1 MKKIR
6 VVQYGVTHE
15 HAVDKITTLQK
26 MSDIFE
32 IVGVVDDHT
41 TLSPRY
47 PKVVNIS
54 KFDKFPLLSPEEFSR
69 RNDVELVLI
78 DVTNADIIPTAQKCL
93 AKGIAM
99 HMEKPGGEEIKPFDD
114 LVFECERRQI
124 PFQMGY
130 MLRANPAM
138 NFCIDAVRRG
148 IIGEVFEVY
157 ADMNHCYGGED
168 YVEYLSSFRG
178 GIMYNLCC
186 HFIDFIVR
194 FMGKPANIYSLLKT
208 SADSPANS
216 LNNCIALLE
225 YPHAVASVRACSKD
239 HGLGRRLRIAGTKGV
254 IDLCPTEDV
263 DIPLHLELSLG
274 EKSGDYPEGRHVL
287 TFPPMSDRY
296 APQLLELAQII
307 RGEIPNVDFYAH
319 DRLVN
324 HINLACS
331 KIVDWRDV
339 KDLL

>member
-1 MKKIR
+1 MKKIK

-26 MSDIFE
+26 MPDVFE
-32 IVGVVDDHT
+32 IVGVVDDRST
-41 TLSPRY
+41 KSPRY
-47 PKVVNIS
+47 PKNVNIS
-54 KFDKFPLLSPEEFSR
+54 KFDKFPLLTPEEFFR
-69 RNDVELVLI
+69 RDDVELVLI

-93 AKGIAM
+93 SKGIAM
-99 HMEKPGGEEIKPFDD
+99 HMEKPGGEDIKAFDD
-114 LVFECERRQI
+114 LVSECERRQI

-138 NFCIDAVRRG
+138 NFCIDAVRKG
-148 IIGEVFEVY
+148 IIGDVFEIY
-157 ADMNHCYGGED
+157 ADMNHCYGGAD
-168 YVEYLSSFRG
+168 YAEYLSSFRG

-194 FMGKPANIYSLLKT
+194 FMGKPDNIHSLLKT
-208 SADSPANS
+208 SADSPANC

-239 HGLGRRLRIAGTKGV
+239 YGQGRRLRIAGTKGV

-263 DIPLHLELSLG
+263 GIPLHLDLSLG
-274 EKSGDYPEGRHVL
+274 MDSGNYPEGRHVL
-287 TFPPMSDRY
+287 TFPPMTDRY
-296 APQLLELAQII
+296 APQLLELARII
-307 RGEIPNVDFYAH
+307 RKEIPNVDYYAH

-331 KIVDWRDV
+331 KIVNWQDV
-339 KDLL
+339 KDIR